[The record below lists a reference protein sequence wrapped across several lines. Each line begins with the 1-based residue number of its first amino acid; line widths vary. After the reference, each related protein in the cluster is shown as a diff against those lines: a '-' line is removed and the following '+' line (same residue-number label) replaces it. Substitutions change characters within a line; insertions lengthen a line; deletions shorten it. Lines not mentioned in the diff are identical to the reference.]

1 LWILIA
7 YRFHQRLIDL
17 VTGGYEATRRE
28 QPRLWDLLETLCI
41 SRGITMPKLKIM
53 DSDALNAFAT
63 GMNPQ
68 QYSIT
73 VTQGLIQTLEDVALV
88 ATAWILSFMIR
99 FALSRSREYLA
110 DAGSVELTKNPPS
123 QALPHPGRIAGA
135 LRRHRTARCRC
146 SCAWWTAAL
155 GPKSPEPLGPP
166 GPWDRRQGGES

>member
-73 VTQGLIQTLEDVALV
+73 VTQGLIQTLEDAELEAVLGHELNSQWRRPA
-88 ATAWILSFMIR
+88 
-99 FALSRSREYLA
+99 SRYRSGHRGGGFLLCRI
-110 DAGSVELTKNPPS
+110 DRSPL
-123 QALPHPGRIAGA
+123 LPVRLDVGRGPAA
-135 LRRHRTARCRC
+135 PRR
-146 SCAWWTAAL
+146 
-155 GPKSPEPLGPP
+155 
-166 GPWDRRQGGES
+166 